1 MFRYLLKHN
10 LFRNNIPIRTLDNLY
25 ETRDFISKNLPI
37 KLENFK
43 NYYETE
49 AFKKYKPNLKSTYKK

>member
-1 MFRYLLKHN
+1 MFRCLLKHN

-25 ETRDFISKNLPI
+25 ETRDFISKKLPI
-37 KLENFK
+37 QFSFK

-49 AFKKYKPNLKSTYKK
+49 EFLKYKPNLKSTYKK